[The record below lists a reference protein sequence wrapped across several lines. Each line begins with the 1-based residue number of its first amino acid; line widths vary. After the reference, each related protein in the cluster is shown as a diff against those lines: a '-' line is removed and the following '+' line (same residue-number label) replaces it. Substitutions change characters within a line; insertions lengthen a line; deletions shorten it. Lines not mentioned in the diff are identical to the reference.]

1 MLACSPKSAGRGRFE
16 LESRV
21 SSAGRAVY
29 HPNAKGLDAYI
40 CTYGRLVPLRVP
52 RQVETAWS
60 RLVRV
65 VRLAPDRSPGL
76 RGGMRRMGA
85 TCADAQT
92 HMHSRR
98 IPSQEYDRNGAE
110 SGGAVAFPSEWRPL
124 LRSDRLLGLPAADRQ
139 SLGCSPAIEGPSPR
153 YPPKHARFSGRMS
166 GSRRETHLATKLG
179 ELVADGARTREKCA
193 KTMHRVHAA
202 EACSFCAE
210 SRAGRSIPAT
220 CGKRVPAEGEG
231 EMPRGRACVGS
242 RRTYSSTGPPAGPKS
257 ESAGRDRWPPP
268 SDKVTKRSYEKNES
282 VVHATPLA
290 RT

>member
-1 MLACSPKSAGRGRFE
+1 
-16 LESRV
+16 
-21 SSAGRAVY
+21 
-29 HPNAKGLDAYI
+29 
-40 CTYGRLVPLRVP
+40 
-52 RQVETAWS
+52 
-60 RLVRV
+60 
-65 VRLAPDRSPGL
+65 
-76 RGGMRRMGA
+76 MGA
-85 TCADAQT
+85 TCTDAQT

-153 YPPKHARFSGRMS
+153 CPPKHARFSGRMS

-220 CGKRVPAEGEG
+220 CGKRVTAEGEG

-242 RRTYSSTGPPAGPKS
+242 RRTYSSAGPPAGPTS

-268 SDKVTKRSYEKNES
+268 SDRVTKRSYEKNES
-282 VVHATPLA
+282 VVHATPLLPGEPTQSA
-290 RT
+290 PAKSEAAGGKTVTGEEPQPDSEPKSQSRAST

>member
-1 MLACSPKSAGRGRFE
+1 MLARSPKSAGRGRFE

-29 HPNAKGLDAYI
+29 HPNAQGLDAYI
-40 CTYGRLVPLRVP
+40 CTYGRLVPLREP
-52 RQVETAWS
+52 RQVETAGS

-65 VRLAPDRSPGL
+65 VRLAPDRSHGL

-85 TCADAQT
+85 TCTDAQT

-139 SLGCSPAIEGPSPR
+139 SLGCSPAIKGPSPR
-153 YPPKHARFSGRMS
+153 YLPKHARFSGHMS

-179 ELVADGARTREKCA
+179 ELVADGARTRESARKRCIWSTQPRLA
-193 KTMHRVHAA
+193 VSARRVGLDGPCQLPP
-202 EACSFCAE
+202 EGGC
-210 SRAGRSIPAT
+210 RQRG
-220 CGKRVPAEGEG
+220 EGEG
-231 EMPRGRACVGS
+231 H
-242 RRTYSSTGPPAGPKS
+242 GPPGVAV
-257 ESAGRDRWPPP
+257 RVQR
-268 SDKVTKRSYEKNES
+268 
-282 VVHATPLA
+282 H
-290 RT
+290 